1 MKSDY
6 LIKFSG
12 ICGVVL
18 PISFIL
24 VLFLSLQRSPWF
36 SWTENAISDL
46 GRSEF
51 GLLFFNY
58 TLITIGILLLFF
70 SFGLYYSL
78 KRERVSP
85 TVFALSSLYFI
96 GIGIFPLP
104 DPNHVDISGLFFIA
118 FPLGFLVL
126 GLHMYKQA
134 SSFIRNMGIFAFVI
148 AAIAGCSPV
157 FLFFYGGIAI
167 PEVIILF
174 PGFFWC
180 MRYGLHLIISKKV
193 VIG

>member
-78 KRERVSP
+78 KRERVGP

-104 DPNHVDISGLFFIA
+104 DPNHVDIISSWFF
-118 FPLGFLVL
+118 GT
-126 GLHMYKQA
+126 
-134 SSFIRNMGIFAFVI
+134 
-148 AAIAGCSPV
+148 
-157 FLFFYGGIAI
+157 GIAH
-167 PEVIILF
+167 V
-174 PGFFWC
+174 
-180 MRYGLHLIISKKV
+180 
-193 VIG
+193 